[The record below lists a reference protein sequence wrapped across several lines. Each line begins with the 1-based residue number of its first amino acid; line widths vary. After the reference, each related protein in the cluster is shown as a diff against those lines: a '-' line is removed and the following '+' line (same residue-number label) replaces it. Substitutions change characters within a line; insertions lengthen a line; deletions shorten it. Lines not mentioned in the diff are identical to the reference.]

1 MTEYYI
7 QKKLWLENSAQKGK
21 SLEQIYEHAN
31 ERQLK
36 LIEKC
41 FEACIKVLEENG
53 QLNKDDN
60 RFIIQL
66 NENFY
71 SIDISTPEDMKNLR
85 NKLCTLLEKK
95 PLHISDGGVK
105 SKERAYYKIQN
116 QFMGQSDRIDDVNR
130 VTILSDDYELVQN
143 FMNKFNSLF

>member
-7 QKKLWLENSAQKGK
+7 QKKLWLEDSAQKGK

-60 RFIIQL
+60 RFII
-66 NENFY
+66 
-71 SIDISTPEDMKNLR
+71 
-85 NKLCTLLEKK
+85 
-95 PLHISDGGVK
+95 
-105 SKERAYYKIQN
+105 
-116 QFMGQSDRIDDVNR
+116 
-130 VTILSDDYELVQN
+130 
-143 FMNKFNSLF
+143 